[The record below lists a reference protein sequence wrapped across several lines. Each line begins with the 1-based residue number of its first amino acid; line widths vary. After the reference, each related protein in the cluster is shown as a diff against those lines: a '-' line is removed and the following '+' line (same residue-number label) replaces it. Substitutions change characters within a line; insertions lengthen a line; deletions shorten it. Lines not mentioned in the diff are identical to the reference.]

1 MMISI
6 TEMVMILLEKDDKNL
21 DKMSLNEMLDYL
33 INAVFTANLLT

>member
-1 MMISI
+1 
-6 TEMVMILLEKDDKNL
+6 MILLEKDDKNL